1 MSFPTLLYGDTSEE
15 FHKYVQNFIDVNYN
29 STTGI
34 TTLTVQAFRPNDA
47 NAIASTLLD
56 LAEGKVNELNQRIRS
71 DAIRVADDEVHRS
84 EARLS
89 DAMVK
94 VTAFRNRELMLD
106 PEKNSVLLAQLIGQL
121 GTDLAQE
128 LGRARPRRRALL
140 LTTPACG
147 PSAST
152 RMRCRTKSSLNA
164 ARSPTIRRALPRN
177 SRTTSGS
184 QPNRNSRRPR

>member
-1 MSFPTLLYGDTSEE
+1 M
-15 FHKYVQNFIDVNYN
+15 QNFIDVNYN

-56 LAEGKVNELNQRIRS
+56 LAESKVNELNQRIRS

-121 GTDLAQE
+121 GTDLAQTKS
-128 LGRARPRRRALL
+128 RASEKESTSPNA
-140 LTTPACG
+140 PACG

-152 RMRCRTKSSLNA
+152 RMRRRTRSSSNA
-164 ARSPTIRRALPRN
+164 ARSPTIRRASPRN

-184 QPNRNSRRPR
+184 QPNRNLRGPR